1 MIMKVKN
8 KMFVLLSAVFVSLFL
23 GTAQA
28 QGLSGLEDMTTLLEE
43 IFAWARTFVIAVA
56 SLYFMYLVVM
66 AFLERKTWND
76 VIIGVCWCIF
86 ASGSALL
93 AEWAVAYFS

>member
-1 MIMKVKN
+1 MITKLKN
-8 KMFVLLSAVFVSLFL
+8 DMWRVFAVALVVLFGSF
-23 GTAQA
+23 AQA
-28 QGLSGLEDMTTLLEE
+28 QGLSGLDDMTSLLEE
-43 IFAWARTFVIAVA
+43 IFEWARTFVIAVA

-93 AEWAVAYFS
+93 AEWAVKYFA